1 MKKIL
6 LALAAGTLV
15 LTAAC
20 SQEQPE
26 AVNTEST
33 VVLKTDGTVD
43 SATTSVETVSAE

>member
-1 MKKIL
+1 MNKIL
-6 LALAAGTLV
+6 LAAGTLM

-33 VVLKTDGTVD
+33 VVVNTDGTVD
-43 SATTSVETVSAE
+43 SATTSVETVPAD